1 MQFTHMAVDNSQR
14 ELTPHG
20 TTEFPLAVYM
30 TQLRLKLLG
39 YVEWHW
45 HNELQLCLVTQG
57 IIGFE
62 VGDYT
67 EILRAG
73 EGIFINAS
81 IMHKASNAE
90 GSDGAYICLD
100 FHTRYTRSGRSRAG
114 VPLLSRNPQ
123 KTFLP
128 LLWY

>member
-45 HNELQLCLVTQG
+45 HNELQLCLVTTDLS
-57 IIGFE
+57 I
-62 VGDYT
+62 T
-67 EILRAG
+67 EIAVNCGFSTSSYYIKHFRESCGHSPSAYRK
-73 EGIFINAS
+73 A
-81 IMHKASNAE
+81 HKADE
-90 GSDGAYICLD
+90 
-100 FHTRYTRSGRSRAG
+100 
-114 VPLLSRNPQ
+114 PE
-123 KTFLP
+123 KK
-128 LLWY
+128 